1 MSDLLRNFNVHVK
14 HLIGDDCI
22 DALDKNE
29 NKKENRLQT
38 SNQQLWTSS
47 FNSVIMNHLDDKTK
61 IMSLIIKQLGFVFI
75 ASMVEDTNSYIT
87 QITIINKTITNIKL
101 VTGVEASLAVWLCM
115 TAMVPSTINPSSLHY
130 LQQSLTIQRLCF
142 FIAEE

>member
-1 MSDLLRNFNVHVK
+1 
-14 HLIGDDCI
+14 
-22 DALDKNE
+22 
-29 NKKENRLQT
+29 
-38 SNQQLWTSS
+38 
-47 FNSVIMNHLDDKTK
+47 MNHLDDKTK

-130 LQQSLTIQRLCF
+130 LQQSLTIKDYVFLLSRN
-142 FIAEE
+142 